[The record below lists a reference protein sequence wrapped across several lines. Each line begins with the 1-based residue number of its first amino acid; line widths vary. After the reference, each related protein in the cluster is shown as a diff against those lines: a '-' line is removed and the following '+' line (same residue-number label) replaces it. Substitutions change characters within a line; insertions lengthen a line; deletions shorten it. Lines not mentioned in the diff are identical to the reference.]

1 VKSLLVFLH
10 HFQREDDLSLGEK
23 SRLTVRQLGCQGHRP
38 GVILIASDEPQG
50 PLYSLGLAEDKMAAI
65 SCLSQLLQLLLLLRP
80 DCAVLSDSRV
90 VMRYGTGSNNKAT
103 LLQKT

>member
-1 VKSLLVFLH
+1 V
-10 HFQREDDLSLGEK
+10 
-23 SRLTVRQLGCQGHRP
+23 
-38 GVILIASDEPQG
+38 
-50 PLYSLGLAEDKMAAI
+50 YSLGLAEDKMAAI